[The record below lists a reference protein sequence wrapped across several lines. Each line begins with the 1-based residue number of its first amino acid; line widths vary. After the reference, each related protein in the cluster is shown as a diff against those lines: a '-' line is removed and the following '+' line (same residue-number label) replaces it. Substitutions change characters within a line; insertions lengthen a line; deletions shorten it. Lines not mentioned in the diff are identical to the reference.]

1 MSKRKDGA
9 ILVVDDEHFVR
20 DIVSHW
26 LAADGYSC
34 ETVASGAEA
43 LDAVRRREFVLVVS
57 DIMMPDMSGLELLK
71 QVRERCPQ
79 TAVIMLTGVDE
90 RDTAIKALELG
101 AYGYMIKPF
110 EENEVLINVANALRR
125 RELEILRD
133 DFERSLQEQVCERTA
148 EVRQTQEE
156 ITLCLT
162 AASEYRDE
170 DTGTHNRR
178 MGLYAAVLAKQVG
191 SAELSADDVRMAAPM
206 HDIGKIGIPDGILL
220 KPGKL
225 TDAEFDIIKTHTTIG
240 ARMLGESGIRLLVL
254 ARDIALSHHEKWDGS
269 GYPRGLSGED
279 IPLSARIVAIADVYD
294 ALINDRVY
302 RPAMPE
308 DKALAIMRGGRGT
321 HFDPTVFD
329 AFIKSLPEFRR
340 IRRELANK

>member
-1 MSKRKDGA
+1 
-9 ILVVDDEHFVR
+9 
-20 DIVSHW
+20 
-26 LAADGYSC
+26 
-34 ETVASGAEA
+34 
-43 LDAVRRREFVLVVS
+43 
-57 DIMMPDMSGLELLK
+57 
-71 QVRERCPQ
+71 
-79 TAVIMLTGVDE
+79 MLTGVDE

-110 EENEVLINVANALRR
+110 EENEILINVANALIR

-178 MGLYAAVLAKQVG
+178 MGLYAAVLATQIG

-225 TDAEFDIIKTHTTIG
+225 TDAEFEIIKTHSIIG
-240 ARMLGESGIRLLVL
+240 AGMLGESRIRLLVL

-279 IPLSARIVAIADVYD
+279 IPLSARIVATADVYD

-308 DKALAIMRGGRGT
+308 DKALAIMRDGRGT
-321 HFDPTVFD
+321 HFDPAVFD
-329 AFIKSLPEFRR
+329 AFIESLPEFRR